1 MTYQTL
7 KCYDWYLQDKHAS
20 HAYTHVTPVF
30 VLFFVFHLFIAV
42 PGIEPRALH
51 MPGGYLTTDLQ
62 PRLHI
67 LSVSV
72 SNFG

>member
-7 KCYDWYLQDKHAS
+7 KRYDWYLQDKRAS
-20 HAYTHVTPVF
+20 HAYTQVTPGF
-30 VLFFVFHLFIAV
+30 VFVFHLFIAV

-51 MPGGYLTTDLQ
+51 MPGGYLTIDLQ